1 MSSPDREAV
10 DGAADGVAPA
20 PPVRIPRQ
28 ARRAVLTCSPTPG
41 RVGLSMEGEIS
52 LVTRDTLES
61 HLTPLVSRGT
71 DVHLDLSK
79 VVFSDSGGAAVLVT
93 AAQRLPTGRNVH
105 LENPPASLRRIMD
118 VLYSKVPKI
127 KVQS

>member
-1 MSSPDREAV
+1 MSRSERRAV
-10 DGAADGVAPA
+10 DDTAGTV
-20 PPVRIPRQ
+20 PVRIPRRV
-28 ARRAVLTCSPTPG
+28 RRAVLTCSPTPG
-41 RVGLSMEGEIS
+41 RVGLIIAGEIS

-79 VVFSDSGGAAVLVT
+79 VVFSDSGGVAVLVS
-93 AAQRLPTGRNVH
+93 AAQRLPAGKNIH
-105 LENPPASLRRIMD
+105 LENPPVSMRRIMD
-118 VLYSKVPKI
+118 VLYSRVPKI